1 MEVKDFIEG
10 VLITGGSWICAV
22 VLIGLPIKTWSYKNK
37 RKYQHYKIKLEKFEE
52 SQRKDYSYPVY
63 KYTDEWGQKQ
73 LFHDKKSLV
82 HKGDLDGSLY
92 ACEAKDL
99 FVDRKIGNGTTVH
112 FFGGAA
118 IAMMICGIC
127 AFLTAVFA
135 TVFMIQE
142 FLKIAG

>member
-37 RKYQHYKIKLEKFEE
+37 RKYQHYKIKLEKFEK

-82 HKGDLDGSLY
+82 HKETWTE
-92 ACEAKDL
+92 ACMLAKQ
-99 FVDRKIGNGTTVH
+99 KICLWIGKLVRELRC
-112 FFGGAA
+112 
-118 IAMMICGIC
+118 ISSEVR
-127 AFLTAVFA
+127 L
-135 TVFMIQE
+135 
-142 FLKIAG
+142 LP